1 METIKGLEIYPVK
14 TVILSN
20 IVSIG
25 IYVLGFLIIFKLGIA
40 YSLLWLFYVSF
51 FEFRLLKK
59 HCTRCFYW
67 GKVCGFGKDRVSS
80 QFFKKGDISNFC
92 SKTMTWKN
100 LIPDILLTLI
110 PLVVGIVLLILKFE
124 PILFFALLVL
134 ILFTTMGNGY
144 IRGTLTCKYCK
155 QKELGCPADM
165 LFQKKK

>member
-1 METIKGLEIYPVK
+1 
-14 TVILSN
+14 
-20 IVSIG
+20 
-25 IYVLGFLIIFKLGIA
+25 
-40 YSLLWLFYVSF
+40 
-51 FEFRLLKK
+51 
-59 HCTRCFYW
+59 
-67 GKVCGFGKDRVSS
+67 
-80 QFFKKGDISNFC
+80 
-92 SKTMTWKN
+92 MTWKN